1 VFDRHGES
9 TRRWILSGGQFT
21 LLTGSAAKPGQRLQP
36 KVAKADGHRSVAHVI
51 GPRRDIVDHHG
62 DWARARE
69 SEKAGACWC
78 GRTSTSAWR
87 AEELSEN
94 PRSRTDRVL
103 AAILHRDAAA
113 ARQAAQ

>member
-1 VFDRHGES
+1 MSGEA
-9 TRRWILSGGQFT
+9 W
-21 LLTGSAAKPGQRLQP
+21 AAAAQE
-36 KVAKADGHRSVAHVI
+36 VAKAMGIELVAHVI

-69 SEKAGACWC
+69 VGEGGCVLV
-78 GRTSTSAWR
+78 RPDQHVAWR

-94 PRSRTDRVL
+94 PEAELTRVL